1 MTSDE
6 RMRLKPSTLEM
17 RAESEPAIQA
27 SAQAPSTSQAD
38 DPEAS

>member
-6 RMRLKPSTLEM
+6 RMRLKPSTLKL

-27 SAQAPSTSQAD
+27 SARAPSAPQAG
-38 DPEAS
+38 DPEGS